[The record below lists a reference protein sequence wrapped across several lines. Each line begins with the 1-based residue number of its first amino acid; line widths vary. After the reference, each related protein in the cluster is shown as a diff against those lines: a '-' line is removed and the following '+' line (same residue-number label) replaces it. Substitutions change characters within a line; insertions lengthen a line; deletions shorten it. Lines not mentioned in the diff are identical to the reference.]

1 MTVPRSTGV
10 SVSSLSHRTVIALA
24 VAGASVLTACAGP
37 HPAATPAA
45 QASAPSR
52 AASGEP
58 RSAAAL
64 RLTTGAAD
72 GERHASVAAAGD
84 VEVSGGK
91 ISSVTLTTTT
101 GQQVRGTE
109 AGDHRRW
116 SPDAALAYGT
126 AYRLVV
132 RAADEAGREQTRR
145 LSFTTLAKD
154 ERLVGTFTPEDGSTV
169 GVGMPVS
176 LTFNKPVTDKKA
188 VEGGIRVTSGSGQQV
203 VGHWFG
209 DQRLD
214 LRPQT
219 YWKANTRVTLSLR
232 LDGVKAAA
240 NAYGT
245 QDRTVR
251 FTVGRR
257 QVSTVD
263 AATHTMRVVR
273 DGRTVRTI
281 PITSGAP
288 GRTTYNGQMV
298 ISQKLVSTR
307 MDGASVGYAGEY
319 DIPDVPHAMRLSTSG
334 TFIHGNYWAPD
345 STFGH
350 ANVSHGCVGLN
361 DVRGGGDSG
370 QDAAWFYNHSLLGDV
385 VVVEHSHDHTIA
397 PDNGLN
403 GWNMSWDQWK
413 AGSALA

>member
-1 MTVPRSTGV
+1 
-10 SVSSLSHRTVIALA
+10 VIALA
-24 VAGASVLTACAGP
+24 AVGASVLSACAGP
-37 HPAATPAA
+37 HPGT
-45 QASAPSR
+45 ASSARETAPSR
-52 AASGEP
+52 TSSSEQQAAT
-58 RSAAAL
+58 AF

-72 GERHASVAAAGD
+72 GERHASVGSAGD

-91 ISSVTLTTTT
+91 ISSVALTTAE
-101 GQQVRGTE
+101 GQPVRGTVA
-109 AGDHRRW
+109 AGHRRW
-116 SPDAALAYGT
+116 SPDAGLAYGT
-126 AYRLVV
+126 SYRLFV
-132 RAADEAGREQTRR
+132 RASDEAGRARTRR

-154 ERLVGTFTPEDGSTV
+154 ERLIGMITPEDGSTV

-176 LTFNKPVTDKKA
+176 VTFNKPVDDKKA
-188 VEGGIRVTSGSGQQV
+188 VERGIRVTDDSGQQV

-219 YWKANTRVTLSLR
+219 YWKAHTRVTLSLR
-232 LDGVKAAA
+232 LNGVKGAAD
-240 NAYGT
+240 AYGT
-245 QDRTVR
+245 QDKTVR
-251 FTVGRR
+251 FAIGRR

-263 AATHTMRVVR
+263 AAAHTMRVVR
-273 DGRTVRTI
+273 DGRTVRTV

-298 ISQKLVSTR
+298 IAEKLISTR
-307 MDGASVGYAGEY
+307 MDGATVGYKGEY

-345 STFGH
+345 SVFGH
-350 ANVSHGCVGLN
+350 SNVSHGCVGLV
-361 DVRGGGDSG
+361 DVRGGGDPG
-370 QDAAWFYNHSLLGDV
+370 QDAAWFYDNSLIGDV

-403 GWNMSWDQWK
+403 GWNMTWQQWQS
-413 AGSALA
+413 GSALG

>member
-1 MTVPRSTGV
+1 M
-10 SVSSLSHRTVIALA
+10 LA
-24 VAGASVLTACAGP
+24 ACAGP
-37 HPAATPAA
+37 QPGTAPTAEGA
-45 QASAPSR
+45 APSR
-52 AASGEP
+52 ASSSEP
-58 RSAAAL
+58 RAAAAF

-72 GERHASVAAAGD
+72 GERHASVGGAGD

-91 ISSVTLTTTT
+91 ISSVDLTTEA
-101 GQQVRGTE
+101 GQPVRGTV
-109 AGDHRRW
+109 AGGHRRW
-116 SPDAALAYGT
+116 TPDSTLAYGT
-126 AYRLVV
+126 SYRLVV
-132 RAADEAGREQTRR
+132 RASDEAGRTQTRR
-145 LSFTTLAKD
+145 LSFTTLTKD
-154 ERLVGTFTPEDGSTV
+154 ERLIGTFTPEDGSTV

-176 LTFNKPVTDKKA
+176 VTFNKPVTDKKA
-188 VEGGIRVTSGSGQQV
+188 VERGIRVSSDSGQET

-219 YWKANTRVTLSLR
+219 YWKAHTRVTLSLR
-232 LDGVKAAA
+232 LDGVKGAA

-245 QDRTVR
+245 QDKTVR

-263 AATHTMRVVR
+263 AAAHTMRVVR
-273 DGRTVRTI
+273 DGRTVRTV

-288 GRTTYNGQMV
+288 GSTTYNGQMV
-298 ISQKLVSTR
+298 ISQKLISTR
-307 MDGASVGYAGEY
+307 MNGATVGYAGEY

-345 STFGH
+345 SVFGH
-350 ANVSHGCVGLN
+350 SNVSHGCVGLN
-361 DVRGGGDSG
+361 DVRGGGDPG
-370 QDAAWFYNHSLLGDV
+370 QNAAWFYNNSLIGDV

-403 GWNMSWDQWK
+403 GWNMPWEQWK
-413 AGSALA
+413 GGSALA